1 MQKVFKLFKFQLD
14 NKYTIFKQRSLK
26 AFLVQISKY
35 LITIAAL
42 TLGLFLLF
50 RGIVFM
56 LGIQINAE
64 FMAIVL
70 LATQAITFCFAVAN
84 IIGTLYL
91 SKDNELLMVLPVTF
105 NQLFISKI
113 LLLYISDMIFSL
125 LYILPVFITLGIL
138 GSLPLGFFWMMLL
151 FLPILPLLPIALA
164 SVVSIPMMFLIK
176 FFKRHVLVSIITIL
190 VIVATIFVV
199 YMSIVT
205 KISGAMNI
213 ADKQIENAFK
223 INRAIKEI
231 GESLFIFYYLA
242 TSLFSYGYV
251 YYPIIYFVLG
261 IGLVCGCFLLIKPFY
276 YKIATINT
284 ENNSVVKAKHKGFT
298 KRKPFVELL
307 INEIRQVFRSPSYI
321 FQYFLFTLFMP
332 LIVFTYDKLLLSIA
346 VNQAGQDMIIGSH
359 VLILSIIALMSNAI
373 SSTAISKEGG
383 TFYIAKTTPISFYT
397 QVGAKITFNAIF
409 TLGAILVTTI
419 TTLVFT
425 NISSWIVLS
434 TSLSVMILSFG
445 HICHSFDMDLQK
457 PVLDW
462 YDNSEISTIG
472 KNTTKCIIYALVLS
486 LLMCAI
492 ITFIPYGIFL
502 ALLFAVI
509 YAVGRV
515 HLLLV
520 RTKYYYNL
528 MEI

>member
-1 MQKVFKLFKFQLD
+1 M
-14 NKYTIFKQRSLK
+14 
-26 AFLVQISKY
+26 
-35 LITIAAL
+35 
-42 TLGLFLLF
+42 
-50 RGIVFM
+50 
-56 LGIQINAE
+56 
-64 FMAIVL
+64 
-70 LATQAITFCFAVAN
+70 
-84 IIGTLYL
+84 
-91 SKDNELLMVLPVTF
+91 
-105 NQLFISKI
+105 
-113 LLLYISDMIFSL
+113 
-125 LYILPVFITLGIL
+125 
-138 GSLPLGFFWMMLL
+138 
-151 FLPILPLLPIALA
+151 
-164 SVVSIPMMFLIK
+164 
-176 FFKRHVLVSIITIL
+176 
-190 VIVATIFVV
+190 
-199 YMSIVT
+199 
-205 KISGAMNI
+205 
-213 ADKQIENAFK
+213 
-223 INRAIKEI
+223 
-231 GESLFIFYYLA
+231 
-242 TSLFSYGYV
+242 
-251 YYPIIYFVLG
+251 
-261 IGLVCGCFLLIKPFY
+261 IKPFY

-419 TTLVFT
+419 TTLIFT